1 MQYKYTV
8 LTNTTIGAFM
18 SQLDGNIVLI
28 ALPTIT
34 RQLNASAFEALWVL
48 MGYILM
54 TAVLLLLFGRLADMY
69 GKVRLYNIG
78 FLVFT
83 IGSGLCSLST
93 NGSMLVFFRLVQGVG
108 AALIFANNAAILTD
122 AFPANER
129 GRAIGINQVAGV
141 TGSVT
146 GLILG
151 GVLTVTLGWQS
162 IFWINLPIG
171 GFATV
176 WAYKKLRELG
186 TVKHERIDLPGNV
199 LFAGGLTIFLVG
211 LTLGALSG
219 YTPLEVAMMIIG
231 LALLAGFGYAE
242 LKAPTPLMDLKLF
255 KIRAFTAGIVSNLLV
270 SVSRSGVFLVLTIFF
285 QGALL
290 YDALRAGIALLP
302 FAVAFVTVGPL
313 SGYLSDKYG
322 ARGFTTGGQLISAAA
337 FFGFALVQANTP
349 YNVLALLMVISGI
362 GGGMFFAPNI
372 ASIMNATPVTRRGVA
387 SGISATLL
395 TTGALLSLSIVFVV
409 LATSIPY
416 NTLQAVFAG
425 QTLPGSAT
433 PSADSFVTAMHTIF
447 LIMAIISLVAVIPSA
462 LRGQKTTGT
471 PVVRIPVAERAAE
484 DAVTGQVG
492 LPVDSLQSEGL
503 TSAEP

>member
-34 RQLNASAFEALWVL
+34 RLLNASAFEALWVL

-78 FLVFT
+78 FAVFT
-83 IGSGLCSLST
+83 VGSGLCSLSI

-122 AFPANER
+122 AFPPNER

-151 GVLTVTLGWQS
+151 GVLTVTLGWPS

-199 LFAGGLTIFLVG
+199 LFAGGLSLFLVG

-219 YTPLEVAMMIIG
+219 YTSIEITMMIIG

-242 LKAPTPLMDLKLF
+242 LKAPSPLMDLKLF
-255 KIRAFTAGIVSNLLV
+255 KIRAFTAGVLSNLLV
-270 SVSRSGVFLVLTIFF
+270 SVSRSGVFLLLTIFF

-322 ARGFTTGGQLISAAA
+322 ARGFTTGGQLISAAS

-349 YNVLALLMVISGI
+349 YSVLALLMVISGI

-372 ASIMNATPVTRRGVA
+372 SSIMNATPVTRRGVA

-395 TTGALLSLSIVFVV
+395 TTGALLSLSLIFVV
-409 LATSIPY
+409 LATSIPF
-416 NTLQAVFAG
+416 NVLQAVFAG
-425 QTLPGSAT
+425 QTLPGPGT
-433 PSADSFVTAMHTIF
+433 PNVDLFVQPMHTLF
-447 LIMAIISLVAVIPSA
+447 LIMALISLVAVIPSA
-462 LRGQKTTGT
+462 LRGRKTMGV
-471 PVVRIPVAERAAE
+471 PMVKIPVAE
-484 DAVTGQVG
+484 
-492 LPVDSLQSEGL
+492 PV
-503 TSAEP
+503 A